1 MKKGEITWNLNC
13 DGIILGNELR
23 RFKLEKR
30 TCHNNLVFPKLFARF
45 PKIMLLSINQ
55 FKDWKKGKN
64 SKFWM
69 IFEILIVCFILKLI
83 LKRIFYLL
91 ILYFFVI
98 LSIINISN
106 TTNFKFLY
114 LKLFGRKVMKS
125 MKLISKIWNF
135 LIIKFGFEQLE
146 IFKDTISLV
155 CFISSALKIYFE
167 Y

>member
-1 MKKGEITWNLNC
+1 
-13 DGIILGNELR
+13 
-23 RFKLEKR
+23 
-30 TCHNNLVFPKLFARF
+30 
-45 PKIMLLSINQ
+45 
-55 FKDWKKGKN
+55 
-64 SKFWM
+64 M

-125 MKLISKIWNF
+125 MKLISKI
-135 LIIKFGFEQLE
+135 
-146 IFKDTISLV
+146 
-155 CFISSALKIYFE
+155 
-167 Y
+167 